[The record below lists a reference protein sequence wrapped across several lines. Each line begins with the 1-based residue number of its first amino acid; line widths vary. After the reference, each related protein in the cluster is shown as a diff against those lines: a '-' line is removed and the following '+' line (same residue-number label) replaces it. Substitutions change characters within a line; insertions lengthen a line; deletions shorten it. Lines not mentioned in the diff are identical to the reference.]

1 MTALGDTAP
10 PRPRP
15 ERLITQNSG
24 LRRHGIFNFSLPAW
38 AGRLPDGR
46 TYNTCPTAGVCAAVC
61 YARHGTYRFPQ
72 VRAKHQ
78 RNLARILDDLPQWE
92 ADILAELA
100 HTKFRDGVALRVHDS
115 GDYFSDAYAL
125 AWLRIARA
133 VPDVLFYS
141 YTKEVDRF
149 RRLVEPDPPDNFR
162 WVYSYGG
169 KQDHLIDPMTDR
181 VADVFPDEAAIAE
194 AGWNS
199 NAATDLAAVLGPSPV
214 GMSQNNIPHLRRKI
228 GGRTFREWQAAHQA
242 RGRDITRDRFHP

>member
-1 MTALGDTAP
+1 M
-10 PRPRP
+10 
-15 ERLITQNSG
+15 ITQNSG
-24 LRRHGIFNFSLPAW
+24 LRRFNIHNFSLPAW

-46 TYNTCPTAGVCAAVC
+46 TYNTCPAAGVCAAVC

-72 VRAKHQ
+72 VKAKHE

-100 HTKFRDGVALRVHDS
+100 HPRFRGGVALRVHDS
-115 GDYFSDAYAL
+115 GDYFSDSYTL

-149 RRLVEPDPPDNFR
+149 RRLVEPDPPANFR

-169 KQDHLIDPMTDR
+169 KQDHLLDPTRDR
-181 VADVFPDEAAIAE
+181 VADVFPTETAIAE
-194 AGWNS
+194 AGWNT
-199 NAATDLAAVLGPSPV
+199 NADTDLDAVLGPNPV
-214 GMSQNNIPHLRRKI
+214 GMAQNNIPHLQRRI
-228 GGRTFREWQAAHQA
+228 GARTFREWQAAQTA
-242 RGRDITRDRFHP
+242 RTRTVSRTTNHR